1 LAKWTA
7 GFPTVSTK
15 DLAIHPREEDL
26 VIGTF
31 GRAAWI
37 LDDIRPLR
45 AVAGNPQAIAA
56 PFALF
61 APPTAYLAAY
71 QQPTG
76 SRFGADAL
84 YQGENKKYGAMITY
98 FVKEGNKEGAK
109 EKDDQKGD
117 SV

>member
-1 LAKWTA
+1 MSLNAGESWQKWTA

-56 PFALF
+56 PFQTRLKSGCNC
-61 APPTAYLAAY
+61 LGN
-71 QQPTG
+71 Q
-76 SRFGADAL
+76 
-84 YQGENKKYGAMITY
+84 ENTIL
-98 FVKEGNKEGAK
+98 
-109 EKDDQKGD
+109 
-117 SV
+117 